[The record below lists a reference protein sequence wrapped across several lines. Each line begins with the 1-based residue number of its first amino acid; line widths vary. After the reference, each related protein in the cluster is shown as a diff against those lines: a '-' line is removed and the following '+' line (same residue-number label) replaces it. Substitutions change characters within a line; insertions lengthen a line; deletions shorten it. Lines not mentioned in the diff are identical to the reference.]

1 MQACDV
7 GMLTRM
13 LTRIIRSDVTHHSAI
28 VRGDNCFHKT
38 PKIVTMRI
46 PVTESNTLT
55 FKVVLDTYIMIFG
68 DSKAEI
74 YGFYVAA
81 ILKPQD
87 GCHDIISGG
96 GSYQKCEP
104 KIMRSLWKNLTL
116 LSGTSTSIC

>member
-1 MQACDV
+1 MNAAVYAGTCRHVMQACDV

-55 FKVVLDTYIMIFG
+55 FKVVLDTYIMT
-68 DSKAEI
+68 
-74 YGFYVAA
+74 
-81 ILKPQD
+81 
-87 GCHDIISGG
+87 
-96 GSYQKCEP
+96 QKLRYMVFMWRP
-104 KIMRSLWKNLTL
+104 S
-116 LSGTSTSIC
+116 